1 MRAAVLSDYEHPPQ
15 AGEFDDPSAADGSVV
30 VEVGVAGINPIDL
43 YTAAGNLPQKP
54 PLPSVVGRE
63 GVGRVDGKRVYF
75 DQPLPPFGSMAERVP
90 AASDSLIEV
99 PEGVDDGLAVSFGIS
114 GLAAWLGLEWRGR
127 LESGETVLV
136 LGASGVVGQIAVQ
149 AARLLGAG
157 KVVAAARS
165 EEGLARARDEL
176 GADAAVRIDAGDDL
190 ADRFREAAGGGVD
203 LVVDPVWGPAAVA
216 AIEALGERGRL
227 VQIGNASG
235 PVTEVP
241 ARPIRNSIRSI
252 VGHTN
257 FAAPHEVKEPAYR
270 TMCRHAAAG
279 ELVVPVEEVPLADVG
294 DAWRRQAEGPGRKLV
309 VRPG

>member
-257 FAAPHEVKEPAYR
+257 FAAPQEVKEPAYR